1 MIHRWTGRDGADHTA
16 RTAWREA
23 APLAVVVGAGL
34 AGAIVV
40 PAAVGVSVAHG
51 AAAVSLLTRAWTTA
65 GKIRLRLTLC
75 AVSVVAGDFHYV
87 LLNHLET
94 WENRSAGVLE
104 SVARPLAAAG
114 IVACLGGAVAALVM
128 AAAENGTMP
137 TRLRR
142 LLDGWLIAGCLLTL
156 GRVLLLHQADP
167 MTDSSVSL
175 LELSRAVADIVVL
188 GLLVALRFCRSQT
201 ERKAATVAAAALA
214 LLTVSDSLRIVA
226 PHPGASH
233 NLTAAT
239 ACSVTALL
247 LVAVSPW
254 LPGGVSAV
262 GFDQRT
268 MPVIGVVA
276 AFVPLAVSGLA
287 IAAQAAV
294 DGSVDGVLMCLSASM
309 LLALA
314 IRQGVTHA
322 DHLRITQEAT
332 AREDHYRTLVD
343 GTSDMITIVSLDG
356 RVLYVSPA
364 CLPVFGY
371 RPAEFVGSR
380 MPLLCHPEDIE
391 TLMRAIDTVRQEA
404 ASDMRGRSH
413 RVSCRVRDADGRWRH
428 VESTISHHPQ
438 GMIFISRDVSDRI
451 ARQAQ
456 LERLAFH
463 DALTGLPNRALFT
476 DRVAHALRKRIAGA
490 APPVVLF
497 LDLDGFKAVNDTA
510 GHATGD
516 ALLAHAAQRLMA
528 SVRAGDTVARLGGDE
543 FAALLEWDTETDPL
557 SAWDVAQRIL
567 ATLAQPYRLG
577 STEARVSASVGMAV
591 ASLGVT
597 PQELLHRADLAM
609 YEAKAAGKGRIRMH
623 AHDTL
628 VYGNTVAD
636 GYRTPEREQS
646 MPHGC
651 VDEMDVTDP
660 GPLRSRVPSLLDTVD
675 AIGQSER

>member
-1 MIHRWTGRDGADHTA
+1 M
-16 RTAWREA
+16 
-23 APLAVVVGAGL
+23 
-34 AGAIVV
+34 
-40 PAAVGVSVAHG
+40 
-51 AAAVSLLTRAWTTA
+51 
-65 GKIRLRLTLC
+65 
-75 AVSVVAGDFHYV
+75 VAGDLHYV
-87 LLNHLET
+87 LLNHLEA
-94 WENRSAGVLE
+94 WENRSADVLE

-142 LLDGWLIAGCLLTL
+142 LLDGWLIASCLLAL

-201 ERKAATVAAAALA
+201 ERKAATVAALALA

-226 PHPGASH
+226 PHPDASP

-239 ACSVTALL
+239 ACSVTGLL

-314 IRQGVTHA
+314 IRQGATHA
-322 DHLRITQEAT
+322 DHLRITQETT

-343 GTSDMITIVSLDG
+343 GTSDVITIVSLDG

-364 CLPVFGY
+364 CLQVFGY
-371 RPAEFVGSR
+371 QPGEFVGSR
-380 MPLLCHPEDIE
+380 MPLICHPEDIE
-391 TLMRAIDTVRQEA
+391 TLMRAIATVREEA

-438 GMIFISRDVSDRI
+438 GMIFIIRDVSDRV

-456 LERLAFH
+456 LEHLAFH

-516 ALLAHAAQRLMA
+516 ALLAHAAQRLLA

-543 FAALLEWDTETDPL
+543 FAALLEWDTETDHL
-557 SAWDVAQRIL
+557 SAWDIAQRIL

-628 VYGNTVAD
+628 VYENTVAD
-636 GYRTPEREQS
+636 GYRTPERQQP

-651 VDEMDVTDP
+651 VDETDVADP
-660 GPLRSRVPSLLDTVD
+660 GPLRSAGALTSRHC
-675 AIGQSER
+675 